1 MGGTEDSNGEAGVYP
16 AAIYVPI
23 FAAIAVLLN
32 IPPFYWHFRHRNVA
46 ASSLIL
52 WLVLLNICNVINP
65 IIWPND
71 NISKWWNG
79 KVLCD
84 IQARLF
90 VGATVGLTGALAC
103 IMQGLA
109 RVMDTNRAVIVP
121 SKAQRRRQCVLDLL
135 FCWGC
140 PVYLMLVY
148 YIVQPARY
156 CIWGISG
163 CNFVVDNSWP
173 SIWLIFI
180 WPPVF
185 SLIDAYYS
193 GMRPIHPFFVCV
205 SCADNLLGLVIY
217 RLHRHRRQFSRLLQ
231 TADTTKSRFLRL
243 FLMTLVLVFGT
254 LPIQFYL
261 FALSLKVPRIPYSW
275 AAVHAD
281 WDLVVMIPNGG
292 ILLLDHWVRIVCGY
306 FVFFFFGMGA
316 DATEMYRGWLVKIGC
331 ARVWPRLDRRRN
343 SFGGRAPFGGGG
355 SWGSRVGKV
364 FVKKSGLTATTSSL
378 T

>member
-1 MGGTEDSNGEAGVYP
+1 MEGAESNNGEIAVYP
-16 AAIYVPI
+16 AAVYVPI
-23 FAAIAVLLN
+23 LAGIAVLLN
-32 IPPFYWHFRHRNVA
+32 VPPFYWHLRHRNVA
-46 ASSLIL
+46 SSSLIL
-52 WLVLLNICNVINP
+52 WLILLNLCNVINP
-65 IIWPND
+65 IIWHND

-109 RVMDTNRAVIVP
+109 RVMDTNRAIIAP
-121 SKAQRRRQCVLDLL
+121 SKAQRRRQHVLDLL

-180 WPPVF
+180 WPPIF

-193 GMRPIHPFFVCV
+193 
-205 SCADNLLGLVIY
+205 GLVIY

-261 FALSLKVPRIPYSW
+261 FALSLSVPRIPYSW
-275 AAVHAD
+275 TAVHAD
-281 WDLVVMIPNGG
+281 WDLVVMIPSGG
-292 ILLLDHWVRIVCGY
+292 TLLLDHWVRIVCGY

-316 DATEMYRGWLVKIGC
+316 DATEMYRSWLVKLGF
-331 ARVWPRLDRRRN
+331 AKVFLGLDRRTS
-343 SFGGRAPFGGGG
+343 SFMGRAPLSSGG

-364 FVKKSGLTATTSSL
+364 FARKSELTATMSSSM
-378 T
+378 